1 VKELLTLEPRPTAV
15 MCANDL
21 LALGVLKGLVAAG
34 TRVPQDMALVG
45 YDDVTFASVLS
56 PPLTSVRQ
64 PKYEVG
70 ASAARL
76 LLEQFSGRSV
86 HAQSLR
92 FEPELIVRASSVGV
106 PRPDRPA
113 WVAWAVGADCD
124 V

>member
-1 VKELLTLEPRPTAV
+1 

-45 YDDVTFASVLS
+45 YDDVTFASMLS

-70 ASAARL
+70 ASAAQL
-76 LLEQFSGRSV
+76 LLEQFSGRSA
-86 HAQSLR
+86 HTQSLR
-92 FEPELIVRASSVGV
+92 FEPELIVRASTVGV
-106 PRPDRPA
+106 PRPDRTGPL
-113 WVAWAVGADCD
+113 G
-124 V
+124 